1 MNQHFDLVIIG
12 GGCAGLSLAYQLSQ
26 FGENCP
32 KTLII
37 EERESYT
44 NDRTWCFWDL
54 KDPIHRDLAPFKWN
68 KFSIKNNHTVFEYGC
83 EETPYLMLPSDIFYN
98 NSLSA
103 IKSNTKIQLL
113 TGEKLLDKVI
123 KKDAWQIPT
132 SKFLATASNVVD
144 TRPIQSMTKKDSLMW
159 QSFVG
164 YEVEL
169 DGALFVEDKLVLM
182 DFDSN
187 FKEGLAFIY
196 CLPTSN
202 SRALIEYTVFSEDL
216 FTANQLTDRLL
227 EKIGKYTQNKS
238 YTIIRQEKGILP
250 MGNNQI
256 EQIDD
261 PTYLFAG
268 LFAGAARP
276 SSGYAFQRI
285 QTWSKDCAFELINN
299 RQLMKFKKD
308 SWMQT
313 WMDLL
318 FITVIKKNPIIGA
331 KIFVELFKNCDVRT
345 VAHFMSDHSSFWQ
358 KLKIITSLPALTFLS
373 AIPELIRSKRRLGES
388 IDA

>member
-37 EERESYT
+37 EEREVYT
-44 NDRTWCFWDL
+44 NDRTWCFWDV
-54 KDPIHRDLAPFKWN
+54 KEPIHRDLAPFKWN
-68 KFSIKNNHTVFEYGC
+68 TFSIKNNHKDFEYSC
-83 EETPYLMLPSDIFYN
+83 NETPYLMLPSDIFYKN
-98 NSLSA
+98 TLSA
-103 IKSNTKIQLL
+103 INSNKKIQLL
-113 TGEKLLDKVI
+113 TGEKLVDKVT
-123 KKDAWQIPT
+123 KRDAWHIPT
-132 SKFLATASNVVD
+132 SK
-144 TRPIQSMTKKDSLMW
+144 
-159 QSFVG
+159 

-169 DGALFVEDKLVLM
+169 DGAPFVEDKLVLM

-216 FTANQLTDRLL
+216 FTADQLTDRLL
-227 EKIGKYTQNKS
+227 EKIGIYTQNKS

-250 MGNNQI
+250 MGNNHI

-285 QTWSKDCAFELINN
+285 QTWSKDCAVELKNN
-299 RQLMKFKKD
+299 HQLMKFKKD

-313 WMDLL
+313 WMDFL

-345 VAHFMSDHSSFWQ
+345 VADFMSDHSSFWQ
-358 KLKIITSLPALTFLS
+358 KLKIIASLPALTFLS
-373 AIPELIRSKRRLGES
+373 AIPELIRSKRRLGGS

>member
-37 EERESYT
+37 EEREAYT

-54 KDPIHRDLAPFKWN
+54 KEPIHGDLAPYKWK
-68 KFSIKNNHTVFEYGC
+68 KFTIKNNHMAYEYGC
-83 EETPYLMLPSDIFYN
+83 EETPYVMLPSDIFYKN
-98 NSLSA
+98 TLSA
-103 IKSNTKIQLL
+103 IRSNTKIQLL
-113 TGEKLLDKVI
+113 TGEKLLDQVI
-123 KKDAWQIPT
+123 KKDAWQIHT
-132 SKFLATASNVVD
+132 STFSASAANVVD
-144 TRPIQSMTKKDSLMW
+144 TRPIKTMTKKDSLMW

-164 YEVEL
+164 YEVE
-169 DGALFVEDKLVLM
+169 VEGQQFIEDQLVLM

-202 SRALIEYTVFSEDL
+202 NKALIEYTVFSEEL
-216 FTANQLTDRLL
+216 FVAEQLTDRLL
-227 EKIGKYTQNKS
+227 EKIDEYTKNAGYK
-238 YTIIRQEKGILP
+238 IVRKEAGILP
-250 MGNNQI
+250 MGHRLI
-256 EQIDD
+256 EQKDD

-285 QTWSKDCAFELINN
+285 QNWAKECAFELKHKH
-299 RQLMKFKKD
+299 QLKKFKKD
-308 SWMQT
+308 AWIQK

-331 KIFVELFKNCDVRT
+331 KVFVELFKNCDVRT
-345 VAHFMSDHSSFWQ
+345 VANFMSDHSSLWD
-358 KLKIITSLPALTFLS
+358 KLKIVTSLPALTFLL
-373 AIPELIRSKRRLGES
+373 AIPELIRSKRRLDGS
-388 IDA
+388 D

>member
-37 EERESYT
+37 EERERYA

-54 KDPIHRDLAPFKWN
+54 KEPIHGDLAPYKWN
-68 KFSIKNNHTVFEYGC
+68 TFTIKNNHVVSDYSC
-83 EETPYLMLPSDIFYN
+83 NDTPYLMLPSDIFYKHT
-98 NSLSA
+98 LSA
-103 IKSNTKIQLL
+103 IKSNTQIQLIN
-113 TGEKLLDKVI
+113 GEKLIDEVQKRDV
-123 KKDAWQIPT
+123 WQIQT
-132 SKFLATASNVVD
+132 STFLATASNVVD
-144 TRPIQSMTKKDSLMW
+144 TRPVKAVSKKVSLMW

-169 DGALFVEDKLVLM
+169 DAALFTEDKMVLM

-202 SRALIEYTVFSEDL
+202 NKALIEYTVFSKDL
-216 FTANQLTDRLL
+216 FVAEQLKNHLI
-227 EKIGKYTQNKS
+227 EKISKYTDNATYK
-238 YTIIRQEKGILP
+238 ILRQEAGILP
-250 MGNNQI
+250 MGNKLIQQK
-256 EQIDD
+256 ED
-261 PTYLFAG
+261 PSYLFAG

-285 QTWSKDCAFELINN
+285 QAWAKECAKELVIYQ
-299 RQLMKFKKD
+299 RIKSFKKD
-308 SWMQT
+308 SWIQE

-331 KIFVELFKNCDVRT
+331 KVFVELFKNCDIKT
-345 VAHFMSDHSSFWQ
+345 VANFMSDHSSLWD
-358 KLKIITSLPALTFLS
+358 KLKIVASLPALTFLM
-373 AIPELIRSKRRLGES
+373 AIPELICSKRRLDRS
-388 IDA
+388 D

>member
-37 EERESYT
+37 EEREVYT

-54 KDPIHRDLAPFKWN
+54 KEPIHGDLAPYKWK
-68 KFSIKNNHTVFEYGC
+68 KFTIKNNHMAYEYGC
-83 EETPYLMLPSDIFYN
+83 EETPYVMLPSDIFYKN
-98 NSLSA
+98 TLSA
-103 IKSNTKIQLL
+103 IRSNTKIQLL
-113 TGEKLLDKVI
+113 TGEKLLDQVI
-123 KKDAWQIPT
+123 KKDAWQIHT
-132 SKFLATASNVVD
+132 STFSASASNVVD
-144 TRPIQSMTKKDSLMW
+144 TRPIKTMTKKDSLMW

-164 YEVEL
+164 YEVE
-169 DGALFVEDKLVLM
+169 VEGRQFIEDQLVLM

-202 SRALIEYTVFSEDL
+202 NKALIEYTVFSEEL
-216 FTANQLTDRLL
+216 FVSEQLTDRLL
-227 EKIGKYTQNKS
+227 EKIDEYTKNAGYK
-238 YTIIRQEKGILP
+238 IVRKEAGILP
-250 MGNNQI
+250 MGHRLI
-256 EQIDD
+256 EQKDD

-285 QTWSKDCAFELINN
+285 QNWAKECAFELKNKH
-299 RQLMKFKKD
+299 QLKKFKKD
-308 SWMQT
+308 AWIQK

-331 KIFVELFKNCDVRT
+331 KVFVELFKNCDVRT
-345 VAHFMSDHSSFWQ
+345 VANFMSDHSSLWD
-358 KLKIITSLPALTFLS
+358 KLKIVTSLPALTFLL
-373 AIPELIRSKRRLGES
+373 AIPELIRSKRRLDGS
-388 IDA
+388 D

>member
-12 GGCAGLSLAYQLSQ
+12 GGCAGLSLAYQLAQ

-37 EERESYT
+37 EERELYT

-54 KDPIHRDLAPFKWN
+54 KEPIHGDLAPYKWK
-68 KFSIKNNHTVFEYGC
+68 KFTIKNNHMAFEYGC
-83 EETPYLMLPSDIFYN
+83 QETPYLMLPSDIFYKN
-98 NSLSA
+98 TLSV
-103 IKSNTKIQLL
+103 IKSNTQIQLL
-113 TGEKLLDKVI
+113 TGENLVDKVI
-123 KKDAWQIPT
+123 KKGTWQIQT
-132 SKFLATASNVVD
+132 STFLASASNVVD
-144 TRPIQSMTKKDSLMW
+144 TRPIKTMTKKDSLMW

-164 YEVEL
+164 YEVE
-169 DGALFVEDKLVLM
+169 VEGQQFIEDQLVLM

-202 SRALIEYTVFSEDL
+202 SKALIEYTVFSEEL
-216 FTANQLTDRLL
+216 FVAEQLIDRLL
-227 EKIGKYTQNKS
+227 EKIDEYTNNAGYK
-238 YTIIRQEKGILP
+238 IIRKEAGILP
-250 MGNNQI
+250 MGNQLI
-256 EQIDD
+256 EQKED

-285 QTWSKDCAFELINN
+285 QNWAKECAFELKNKH
-299 RQLMKFKKD
+299 QLKKFKKD
-308 SWMQT
+308 AWIQK

-318 FITVIKKNPIIGA
+318 FITVIKKNPTIGA
-331 KIFVELFKNCDVRT
+331 KVFVELFKNCDVRT
-345 VAHFMSDHSSFWQ
+345 VANFMSDHSSLWD
-358 KLKIITSLPALTFLS
+358 KLKIVTSLPALTFLS
-373 AIPELIRSKRRLGES
+373 AIPELIRSKRRLDGS
-388 IDA
+388 H

>member
-1 MNQHFDLVIIG
+1 
-12 GGCAGLSLAYQLSQ
+12 LSLAFQLSQ

-37 EERESYT
+37 EEREAYT

-54 KDPIHRDLAPFKWN
+54 KEPIHGDLAPYKWK
-68 KFSIKNNHTVFEYGC
+68 KFTIKNNHMAFEYGC
-83 EETPYLMLPSDIFYN
+83 EETPYVMLPSDIFYKN
-98 NSLSA
+98 TLSA
-103 IKSNTKIQLL
+103 IRLNTKIQLL
-113 TGEKLLDKVI
+113 TGEKLLDQVI
-123 KKDAWQIPT
+123 KKDAWQIHT
-132 SKFLATASNVVD
+132 STFSASASNVVD
-144 TRPIQSMTKKDSLMW
+144 TRPIKTMTKKDSLMW

-164 YEVEL
+164 YEVE
-169 DGALFVEDKLVLM
+169 VEGQQFIEDQLVLM

-202 SRALIEYTVFSEDL
+202 NKALIEYTVFSEEL
-216 FTANQLTDRLL
+216 FVAEQLTDRLL
-227 EKIGKYTQNKS
+227 EKIDEYTKNAGYK
-238 YTIIRQEKGILP
+238 IVRKEAGILP
-250 MGNNQI
+250 MGHRLI
-256 EQIDD
+256 EQKDD

-285 QTWSKDCAFELINN
+285 QNWAKECAFELKNKH
-299 RQLMKFKKD
+299 QLKKFKKD
-308 SWMQT
+308 AWIQK

-331 KIFVELFKNCDVRT
+331 KVFVELFKNCDVRT
-345 VAHFMSDHSSFWQ
+345 VANFMSDHSSLWD
-358 KLKIITSLPALTFLS
+358 KLKIVISLPALTFLL
-373 AIPELIRSKRRLGES
+373 AIPELIRSKRHLDGS
-388 IDA
+388 D

>member
-37 EERESYT
+37 EERELYT

-54 KDPIHRDLAPFKWN
+54 KEPIHGDLAPYKWK
-68 KFSIKNNHTVFEYGC
+68 KFTIKNNHMAFEYGC
-83 EETPYLMLPSDIFYN
+83 QETPYLMLPSDIFYKN
-98 NSLSA
+98 TLSA
-103 IKSNTKIQLL
+103 IKSNTQIQLL
-113 TGEKLLDKVI
+113 TGEKIVDKVI
-123 KKDAWQIPT
+123 KKGAWQIQT
-132 SKFLATASNVVD
+132 STFLASASNVVD
-144 TRPIQSMTKKDSLMW
+144 TRPIKTMTKKDSLMW

-164 YEVEL
+164 YEVE
-169 DGALFVEDKLVLM
+169 VEGQQFIEDQLVLM

-202 SRALIEYTVFSEDL
+202 SKALIEYTVFSEEL
-216 FTANQLTDRLL
+216 FVAEQLTDRLL
-227 EKIGKYTQNKS
+227 EKINEYTKNAGYK
-238 YTIIRQEKGILP
+238 IIRKEAGILP
-250 MGNNQI
+250 MGNQLI
-256 EQIDD
+256 EQKED

-285 QTWSKDCAFELINN
+285 QNWAKECAFELKNKH
-299 RQLMKFKKD
+299 QLKKFKKD
-308 SWMQT
+308 AWIQK

-318 FITVIKKNPIIGA
+318 FITVIKKNPTIGA
-331 KIFVELFKNCDVRT
+331 KVFVELFKNCDVRT
-345 VAHFMSDHSSFWQ
+345 VANFMSDHSSPWD
-358 KLKIITSLPALTFLS
+358 KLKIVTSLPALTFLS
-373 AIPELIRSKRRLGES
+373 AIPELIRSKRRLDGS
-388 IDA
+388 H

>member
-37 EERESYT
+37 EEREGYS

-54 KDPIHRDLAPFKWN
+54 KEPAHRDLAPYKWK
-68 KFSIKNNHTVFEYGC
+68 KFSIKNNHMVFEYSC
-83 EETPYLMLPSDIFYN
+83 NETPYFMLPSDIFYKN
-98 NSLSA
+98 TLSA
-103 IKSNTKIQLL
+103 IESSKNIQLL
-113 TGEKLLDKVI
+113 TGEKLADKVI
-123 KKDAWQIPT
+123 KRDTWQIPT
-132 SKFLATASNVVD
+132 SKFLVSASKVVD
-144 TRPIQSMTKKDSLMW
+144 TRPIKTMTKKDSLMW

-164 YEVEL
+164 YEIEVESPQ
-169 DGALFVEDKLVLM
+169 FIEDQLVLM

-202 SRALIEYTVFSEDL
+202 SKALIEYTVFSEDL
-216 FTANQLTDRLL
+216 FIAEQLTDRLL
-227 EKIGKYTQNKS
+227 EKINEYTKNTS
-238 YTIIRQEKGILP
+238 YKIIRKEAGILP
-250 MGNNQI
+250 MGHQLI
-256 EQIDD
+256 EQNDD

-285 QTWSKDCAFELINN
+285 QTWSKDCAFELKDNH
-299 RQLMKFKKD
+299 RLLKFKKD

-318 FITVIKKNPIIGA
+318 FITVIKKNPTIGA
-331 KIFVELFKNCDVRT
+331 KIFVELFKNCDVKT
-345 VAHFMSDHSSFWQ
+345 VANFMSDHSSFWQ
-358 KLKIITSLPALTFLS
+358 KLKIIASLPALTFLS

>member
-37 EERESYT
+37 EEREAYT
-44 NDRTWCFWDL
+44 NDRTWCFWDV
-54 KDPIHRDLAPFKWN
+54 KEPIHRDLAPFKWN
-68 KFSIKNNHTVFEYGC
+68 TFSIKNNHMVFEYSC
-83 EETPYLMLPSDIFYN
+83 SETPYLMLPSDIFYQN
-98 NSLSA
+98 TLNAINSN
-103 IKSNTKIQLL
+103 KKIQLL
-113 TGEKLLDKVI
+113 TGEKLVDKVI
-123 KKDAWQIPT
+123 KKDTWHIQT

-144 TRPIQSMTKKDSLMW
+144 TRPIKSMTKKDSLMW

-169 DGALFVEDKLVLM
+169 DGSPFVEDKLVLM

-187 FKEGLAFIY
+187 FKKGLAFIY

-202 SRALIEYTVFSEDL
+202 SRALIEYTVFSEDI
-216 FTANQLTDRLL
+216 FTADQLTDRLI
-227 EKIGKYTQNKS
+227 EEIGIYTQNRS

-250 MGNNQI
+250 MGNNHI
-256 EQIDD
+256 EQADD

-285 QTWSKDCAFELINN
+285 QTWSKECAFELKNN
-299 RQLMKFKKD
+299 HQLMKFKKD

-313 WMDLL
+313 WMDFL

-345 VAHFMSDHSSFWQ
+345 VADFMSDHSSFWQ
-358 KLKIITSLPALTFLS
+358 KLKIIASLPALTFLS
-373 AIPELIRSKRRLGES
+373 AIPELIRSKRRLGGS

>member
-37 EERESYT
+37 EEREVYT
-44 NDRTWCFWDL
+44 NDRTWCFWDV
-54 KDPIHRDLAPFKWN
+54 KEPIHRDLAPFKWN
-68 KFSIKNNHTVFEYGC
+68 TFSIKNNHMNFEYSC
-83 EETPYLMLPSDIFYN
+83 NETPYLMLPSDIFYKN
-98 NSLSA
+98 TLNAINSN
-103 IKSNTKIQLL
+103 KKIQLL
-113 TGEKLLDKVI
+113 TGEKLVDKVT
-123 KKDAWQIPT
+123 KRDAWHIPT
-132 SKFLATASNVVD
+132 SKFVATASNVVD
-144 TRPIQSMTKKDSLMW
+144 TRPIKSMTKKDSLMW

-169 DGALFVEDKLVLM
+169 DGAPFVEDKLVLM

-216 FTANQLTDRLL
+216 FTADQLTDRLL
-227 EKIGKYTQNKS
+227 EKIGIYTQNKS

-250 MGNNQI
+250 MGNNHI

-285 QTWSKDCAFELINN
+285 QTWSKDCAVELKNN
-299 RQLMKFKKD
+299 HQLMKFKKD

-313 WMDLL
+313 WMDFL

-345 VAHFMSDHSSFWQ
+345 VADFMSDHSSFWQ
-358 KLKIITSLPALTFLS
+358 KLKIIASLPALTFLS
-373 AIPELIRSKRRLGES
+373 AIPELIRSKRRLGGS